1 MKQILI
7 IAIIYVGLLISCYKP
22 YETNIEAN
30 DTIMVVDGLITSD
43 VATYHVSLRYAL
55 PFNSKQGETSI
66 DSAIVSVMDDLGN
79 TYQFKEESSGNYV
92 SDSTKFTAEQGRTYI
107 LSIETSDGEKYISG
121 HQKIEPA
128 FSVDTVYSELEF
140 QQSITRFN
148 QIVKTVRG
156 TNILIDV
163 KSYSDSL
170 PRFRFLSRMVK
181 QYTYSREIPP
191 PAFDPPLYLFYCWQT
206 ENSNTD
212 INLTKNDYS
221 AIALSLNRHSVYFLD
236 EQIFLDAFVYNL
248 GPRQSDQSYKGIPT
262 TSRQTFSISRR
273 ILYID
278 QYSLNNEAYA
288 YYKQMDE
295 LLRSEGKL
303 FDPIASRLSG
313 NMKCVTDPDRK
324 VFGFFESSSVSHS
337 AFSISFRNQFNEY
350 KIIRRPYILP
360 VPTNGCLVNKTPPFW
375 IL

>member
-221 AIALSLNRHSVYFLD
+221 AITLSLNRHSVYFLD